1 MRDPADD
8 DPELLAR
15 LEENRRTAAKKE
27 RDLMER
33 FTNIDCDV
41 PGLNLH
47 VDIND
52 SHDQIVDKS
61 DEQDSDSEKEE
72 KIPIFT
78 NKEVKIEKD
87 IETDKLDSSDIE
99 TKKLDSSNSDNN
111 EVTADVKVKIEPVDL
126 SVLYDSVE
134 NSVTSVIFDV
144 EDPFLVIEIS
154 SDSDD
159 DCNET
164 AEKL

>member
-1 MRDPADD
+1 M
-8 DPELLAR
+8 
-15 LEENRRTAAKKE
+15 
-27 RDLMER
+27 
-33 FTNIDCDV
+33 
-41 PGLNLH
+41 
-47 VDIND
+47 
-52 SHDQIVDKS
+52 DKS